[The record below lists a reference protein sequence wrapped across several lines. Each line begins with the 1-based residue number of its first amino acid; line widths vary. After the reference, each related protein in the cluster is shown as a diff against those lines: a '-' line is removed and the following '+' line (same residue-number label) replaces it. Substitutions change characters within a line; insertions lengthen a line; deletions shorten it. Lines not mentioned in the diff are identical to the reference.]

1 MICGEA
7 EDFEKA
13 GLRPQDLSTGVLV
26 GAVEKVGYAGKPA
39 AYDESHLANPRSD
52 YRSHSNLRGTRS
64 RSGFAR
70 FKRPCQVFQLCS
82 QQHSR

>member
-26 GAVEKVGYAGKPA
+26 DAVEKVGYGGKPA
-39 AYDESHLANPRSD
+39 TYDESHLANPERLSKP
-52 YRSHSNLRGTRS
+52 LKP
-64 RSGFAR
+64 AR
-70 FKRPCQVFQLCS
+70 HPQPLWFRPF
-82 QQHSR
+82 